1 METIE
6 YAVEGNSH
14 SRIRED
20 EKVWSEAEKKTW
32 RCQIVSQCR
41 E

>member
-1 METIE
+1 METTE
-6 YAVEGNSH
+6 YAMKGNSC
-14 SRIRED
+14 SRVRED

-32 RCQIVSQCR
+32 TCQIVSQCR